1 MCSPST
7 QRACNH
13 KILLT
18 QCANGG
24 GHWAG
29 SAPRTTIDRNVSPCG
44 STCHSS
50 FQRMVLSVR
59 GNDPLPS
66 PGEVSRRSGSRGVYR
81 SGPWLSGVSVRL
93 ARPSSIFG
101 GACLCCR
108 PVTQLVETAV
118 LHGSDRRRDF
128 PYPGHFSCAFELG
141 TSEFGHPVE
150 NAAADICFCFLVFE
164 VSRSQF
170 RPDHGLPSSHLCP
183 HAAALIVAG
192 GFLPGQPTTG
202 LYLDDTAVSSRW
214 LRRRLGAGNGV
225 LRGRDNDVCFHT
237 KACCKQITGC
247 APS

>member
-150 NAAADICFCFLVFE
+150 NAAADISFGFFGFRSFSLS
-164 VSRSQF
+164 VSARS
-170 RPDHGLPSSHLCP
+170 RPSTFPS
-183 HAAALIVAG
+183 
-192 GFLPGQPTTG
+192 
-202 LYLDDTAVSSRW
+202 VSPRGCADCSRW
-214 LRRRLGAGNGV
+214 IFARPTDHRSLSRRYGGLEPMAPAPIGGWQRRSSGAG
-225 LRGRDNDVCFHT
+225 
-237 KACCKQITGC
+237 
-247 APS
+247 